1 MDSSRVRKTSSVPSK
16 VRKLKKG
23 GDLSGMVNLGAGSP
37 TRYSGTSGDLRLT
50 IPFGHSRVEND
61 SPSITASVNRR
72 QGLGGGKLVPSV
84 LLGAKYKFNFK

>member
-1 MDSSRVRKTSSVPSK
+1 MASSRVRKTSSVPSK

-23 GDLSGMVNLGAGSP
+23 GD
-37 TRYSGTSGDLRLT
+37 
-50 IPFGHSRVEND
+50 HSRVEND